1 MSPDKSFLISLSIVS
16 IFLFFFFNINIFLY
30 FFVFFF
36 LVSIIKPNLL
46 HLLNYF
52 FYKIGKLVIIF
63 IQPIILR
70 INFFLIFG
78 LFSLIMK
85 LFKYDPLL
93 LKKKNKF
100 KKESYWITKERK
112 KINIAESRKQ
122 Y

>member
-1 MSPDKSFLISLSIVS
+1 MSSDKSFLISLSIVS

-78 LFSLIMK
+78 LISLILK

-93 LKKKNKF
+93 LKKNNKL
-100 KKESYWITKERK
+100 KSSYWITKEKK